1 MVYTGATVGGVTTGG
16 WHEEKAYYSQEV
28 SDSGKSKLKF
38 KGKDGGTIKKII
50 LTADLIASAKQQPD
64 IKQFL
69 KDDTLELQHLDCG
82 GLSIVNAHVL
92 STAIATGNVGVQALI
107 ANEES
112 NKKFLTHSECQHVLD
127 WICNK

>member
-1 MVYTGATVGGVTTGG
+1 MEYDKANETLRLNKRDKDNAYLIKKSSITNTNYSYHAPKMVYTGATVGGVTTGG

-50 LTADLIASAKQQPD
+50 LTADLIASAKQQSD

-82 GLSIVNAHVL
+82 G
-92 STAIATGNVGVQALI
+92 
-107 ANEES
+107 
-112 NKKFLTHSECQHVLD
+112 
-127 WICNK
+127 